1 MTEAGASS
9 WAKQVVGAGWYILS
23 SWEQGLLSSHRGSRR
38 FYLPLVGARVFD
50 RLFYSGSRM
59 FYLPIV
65 EAILPTVGAECII
78 ILGAGTGV

>member
-1 MTEAGASS
+1 M
-9 WAKQVVGAGWYILS
+9 GAGGFNLS
-23 SWEQGLLSSHRGSRR
+23 LWEQEVLSYPRGSRR
-38 FYLPLVGARVFD
+38 FHLPIVGARVFD